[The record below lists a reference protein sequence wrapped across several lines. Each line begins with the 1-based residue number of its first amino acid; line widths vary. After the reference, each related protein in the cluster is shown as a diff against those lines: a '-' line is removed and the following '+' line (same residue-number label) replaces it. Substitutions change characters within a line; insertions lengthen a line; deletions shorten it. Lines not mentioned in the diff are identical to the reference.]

1 MNEHIYN
8 TGFYCTFF
16 YFILLYKLNV
26 TCNLHSLKKYK
37 FAVHKWTFFTTEK
50 RGKARATGAER
61 DLDRERKDFTLAATK
76 MVSCI
81 WYHLLRCTCAASVQR
96 ERERVKHPLL
106 NGNSCASAT
115 AAVWHFRWP
124 RFPLYSPLEL
134 AQTTMAS
141 HQKRRQEN
149 QTLLSVTVEISVQGG
164 KGGTRPLASLPCQP
178 AFYYWKHTHTYI
190 QLSSSVI

>member
-1 MNEHIYN
+1 MDIFHRRE
-8 TGFYCTFF
+8 
-16 YFILLYKLNV
+16 
-26 TCNLHSLKKYK
+26 KK
-37 FAVHKWTFFTTEK
+37 ESK
-50 RGKARATGAER
+50 RDRGRKGE
-61 DLDRERKDFTLAATK
+61 LDREWKYFTLAGTR

-81 WYHLLRCTCAASVQR
+81 WYHLLRCICAASVQR
-96 ERERVKHPLL
+96 ERGRERERSIRL

-149 QTLLSVTVEISVQGG
+149 QTLLSVAVEISVRGG

-178 AFYYWKHTHTYI
+178 AFYYWKHTHTYTYTHTHTT
-190 QLSSSVI
+190 VFK